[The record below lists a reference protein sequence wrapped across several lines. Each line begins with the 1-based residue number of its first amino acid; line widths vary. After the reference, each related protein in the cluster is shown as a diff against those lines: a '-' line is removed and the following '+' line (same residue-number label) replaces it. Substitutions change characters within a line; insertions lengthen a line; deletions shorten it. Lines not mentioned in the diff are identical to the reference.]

1 MEIKNA
7 VINVMNREI
16 NSAVFSQKELDGHD
30 EIVQEYIEKL
40 VKKFLNSECLTLDL
54 SESEPAQ
61 YLVSQDV
68 DFIEIAEN
76 LTQFYFEAIK
86 TWEEIPEGDLL
97 FFKVEDGYGKNYTGM
112 VKLDFS
118 AKYIHLID
126 YDDDNLVTNKISRNK
141 TILPNP
147 SQGVS
152 CGIIIKEQTC
162 FVHNKSYQGMQ
173 GKWSFLE
180 KILEVTE
187 KKPKISEEVAQV
199 KKTLKTISKK
209 YDIEQFEAV
218 MGAQKALYDSIDE
231 EASLSSERVAQ
242 QVFGDNFQA
251 KQEFLEDL
259 DKKGIQRKIE
269 LESNTPVF
277 ERKYQKQKLK
287 LDNGIE
293 IVVPVELLKNKDY
306 IEFITNDDGSLSVL
320 LKQIENIKNN
330 F

>member
-1 MEIKNA
+1 
-7 VINVMNREI
+7 
-16 NSAVFSQKELDGHD
+16 
-30 EIVQEYIEKL
+30 
-40 VKKFLNSECLTLDL
+40 
-54 SESEPAQ
+54 
-61 YLVSQDV
+61 
-68 DFIEIAEN
+68 
-76 LTQFYFEAIK
+76 
-86 TWEEIPEGDLL
+86 
-97 FFKVEDGYGKNYTGM
+97 
-112 VKLDFS
+112 
-118 AKYIHLID
+118 
-126 YDDDNLVTNKISRNK
+126 
-141 TILPNP
+141 
-147 SQGVS
+147 
-152 CGIIIKEQTC
+152 
-162 FVHNKSYQGMQ
+162 
-173 GKWSFLE
+173 
-180 KILEVTE
+180 
-187 KKPKISEEVAQV
+187 
-199 KKTLKTISKK
+199 
-209 YDIEQFEAV
+209 

>member
-1 MEIKNA
+1 
-7 VINVMNREI
+7 MNREI
-16 NSAVFSQKELDGHD
+16 NSAVFSQKELDGRD
-30 EIVQEYIEKL
+30 QIVQEYIEKL

-54 SESEPAQ
+54 AASEPAQ
-61 YLVSQDV
+61 YLVGQNE
-68 DFIEIAEN
+68 DFIEVAEK

-97 FFKVEDGYGKNYTGM
+97 FFRVEDGYGKTYTGM

-126 YDDDNLVTNKISRNK
+126 YDDDNLVTNKISQNK

-147 SQGVS
+147 GQGVS
-152 CGIIIKEQTC
+152 CGIIIKDQTC
-162 FVHNKSYQGMQ
+162 FIHNKVYQGIQ

-180 KILEVTE
+180 RILEVTE

-199 KKTLKTISKK
+199 KKALKTVSKK
-209 YDIEQFEAV
+209 YDIEQYEAV

-231 EASLSSERVAQ
+231 EASLSSERVAE
-242 QVFGDNFQA
+242 QVFGDNHQA
-251 KQEFLEDL
+251 KQEFLEEL
-259 DKKGIQRKIE
+259 DQKGIQREIA
-269 LESNTPVF
+269 LEANTPVF

-293 IVVPVELLKNKDY
+293 IVVPAELLKNKDY
-306 IEFITNDDGSLSVL
+306 IEFVTNDDGSLSVI
-320 LKQIENIKNN
+320 LKKIESIKNN